1 MLSRSPMYCELDPHV
16 GREETALKD
25 AAHRFAADVLRPTGA
40 ALDRMAD
47 PADVAGER
55 SRLWHALR
63 QAYRLGYHRVAIPVE
78 EGGLGAS
85 GLAQHVLFEELGW
98 GSADLAVAIGMA
110 AFPFVVIARTGN
122 ARLIDDFVRPFAE
135 DGEARHV
142 GCWAITEPAHGSDA
156 FMIGTPQFVDP
167 RVSADVIAR
176 RDRDYWVLT
185 GQKAAWVANGT
196 IATHA
201 LVFLGIDPARGM
213 EGGGV
218 ALVPLNLRGVS
229 RGTPADMMGQRGL
242 NQSELSFDEVRIHD
256 SQLLTDPTLYAFML
270 DRAVA
275 SVSCLMA
282 AIFTGVARA
291 AYEAAL
297 ERARTRVQGGR
308 PLAEHQLVQKRLFD
322 MFSRVEACRAVSR
335 AAMVHTV
342 AGPPAT
348 EHAIAAKTFCT
359 EAAVEVTSSAL
370 GLFGGEGLT
379 RGNPV
384 GKLFRDARASLTEY
398 GSNDVLA
405 LVAARRLL
413 ANGAR
418 GPARSLHEQ
427 DRARAED
434 ADLVAR
440 RPPAPGGP

>member
-1 MLSRSPMYCELDPHV
+1 MYRELDPHV
-16 GREETALKD
+16 GTEEAEMKD

-40 ALDRMAD
+40 ALDRVAD
-47 PADVAGER
+47 PAEVAGER
-55 SRLWHALR
+55 SRLWPALR
-63 QAYRLGYHRVAIPVE
+63 QAYRLGYHRVAIPAE
-78 EGGLGAS
+78 LGGLGAS

-98 GSADLAVAIGMA
+98 GSADLAVAIAMA

-122 ARLIDDFVRPFAE
+122 PRLIDDFVRPFVE
-135 DGEARHV
+135 DREARHV

-167 RVSADVIAR
+167 RISADVIAR
-176 RDRDYWVLT
+176 RDREYYVLN
-185 GQKAAWVANGT
+185 GQKAAWVTNAT

-218 ALVPLNLRGVS
+218 ALVPINLRGVS
-229 RGTPADMMGQRGL
+229 RGKPVDMMGQRGL
-242 NQSELSFDEVRIHD
+242 NQSEISFDEVRIHE
-256 SQLLTDPTLYAFML
+256 SQLLTDPTLYEFML

-275 SVSCLMA
+275 SVAALMG

-297 ERARTRVQGGR
+297 DHARERVQGGR
-308 PLAEHQLVQKRLFD
+308 PIAEHQLVQKRLFD

-335 AAMVHTV
+335 AVMVHDTAAV
-342 AGPPAT
+342 SPAT

-413 ANGAR
+413 AR
-418 GPARSLHEQ
+418 RSFHEQ
-427 DRARAED
+427 DRTLAED

-440 RPPAPGGP
+440 RPPAPGRP

>member
-1 MLSRSPMYCELDPHV
+1 MYCELDLHC
-16 GREETALKD
+16 GTEEAALKD

-40 ALDRMAD
+40 TLDHVAD
-47 PADVAGER
+47 PAEVAGER
-55 SRLWHALR
+55 SRFWPALR
-63 QAYRLGYHRVAIPVE
+63 QAYRLGYHRVAIPAE
-78 EGGLGAS
+78 LGGLGAS

-98 GSADLAVAIGMA
+98 GSADLAVAIAMA

-122 ARLIDDFVRPFAE
+122 TRLIDDFVRPFAE
-135 DGEARHV
+135 DREARHI
-142 GCWAITEPAHGSDA
+142 GCWAITERAHGSDA

-167 RVSADVIAR
+167 RISADVIAR
-176 RDRDYWVLT
+176 SDREYYVLS
-185 GQKAAWVANGT
+185 GQKAAWVTNAT

-229 RGTPADMMGQRGL
+229 RGKPVDMMGQRGL
-242 NQSELSFDEVRIHD
+242 NQGELSFDEVRIHE
-256 SQLLTDPTLYAFML
+256 SQLLTDATLYEFML

-275 SVSCLMA
+275 SVAALMA

-297 ERARTRVQGGR
+297 DHARKRVQGGR
-308 PLAEHQLVQKRLFD
+308 PIAEHQLVQKRLFD

-335 AAMVHTV
+335 AAMVHDAAAV
-342 AGPPAT
+342 SPAT

-359 EAAVEVTSSAL
+359 EAAVDVTSSAL

-413 ANGAR
+413 AR
-418 GPARSLHEQ
+418 RSFHKQ
-427 DRARAED
+427 DRALAED

-440 RPPAPGGP
+440 RPPAAGRP

>member
-1 MLSRSPMYCELDPHV
+1 MLSGNAMYRELDLHV
-16 GREETALKD
+16 GTEEAASKD
-25 AAHRFAADVLRPTGA
+25 AAHRFAADVLRPTA
-40 ALDRMAD
+40 ATLDRLAD
-47 PADVAGER
+47 PVEVVGER
-55 SRLWHALR
+55 SRFWPALR
-63 QAYRLGYHRVAIPVE
+63 EAYRLGYHRVAIPADQ
-78 EGGLGAS
+78 GGLGSS

-98 GSADLAVAIGMA
+98 GSADLAVAIAMA
-110 AFPFVVIARTGN
+110 AFPFVLVAGTGN
-122 ARLIDDFVRPFAE
+122 PRLIDDFVRPFAE
-135 DGEARHV
+135 DREARHV

-167 RVSADVIAR
+167 RISADVLAR
-176 RDRDYWVLT
+176 RDREYYVLT
-185 GQKAAWVANGT
+185 GQKAAWVTNGT

-201 LVFLGIDPARGM
+201 LVFLGIDPGRGM

-229 RGTPADMMGQRGL
+229 RGKPVDGMGQRGL
-242 NQSELSFDEVRIHD
+242 NQSEISFDEVRIHE
-256 SQLLTDPTLYAFML
+256 SHLITDPTLYEFML
-270 DRAVA
+270 ERALASVA
-275 SVSCLMA
+275 SLMG

-297 ERARTRVQGGR
+297 DHARERVQGGR
-308 PLAEHQLVQKRLFD
+308 PIAEHQLVQKRLFE

-335 AAMVHTV
+335 AAMVHNV
-342 AGPPAT
+342 ATASPAT

-384 GKLFRDARASLTEY
+384 GKLFRDARVSLTEY

-413 ANGAR
+413 AHA
-418 GPARSLHEQ
+418 
-427 DRARAED
+427 
-434 ADLVAR
+434 AR
-440 RPPAPGGP
+440 RPTSHQ